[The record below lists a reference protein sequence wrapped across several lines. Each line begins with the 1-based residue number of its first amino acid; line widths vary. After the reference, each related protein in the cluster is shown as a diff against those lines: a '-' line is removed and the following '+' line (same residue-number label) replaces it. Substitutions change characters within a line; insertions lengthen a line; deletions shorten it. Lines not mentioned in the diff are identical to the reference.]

1 MIIFNRKPVHRY
13 IAYNIE
19 KQQEY
24 LYKITITYFID
35 QGNPISNSDI
45 KYTKSVMCTKGKLPD
60 KIKTIEK
67 NIENTAAHIA
77 SALSRIGASEANILH
92 IVKEK
97 MAIR

>member
-35 QGNPISNSDI
+35 KGNPISDI
-45 KYTKSVMCTKGKLPD
+45 DIRYTKFITCTKGALPD
-60 KIKTIEK
+60 KIKSIEK
-67 NIENTAAHIA
+67 NIDNTSIRL
-77 SALSRIGASEANILH
+77 SQALYRNGASEANILH
-92 IVKEK
+92 ILKEK
-97 MAIR
+97 MTIR